1 MVEKDISIWRAK
13 FNTGVVQSGKMKQSK
28 VFEFCREKKIV
39 GLGWAIPGYPKTID
53 EAIIQ
58 GSKIYK
64 DNGFKTNM
72 KNLKNLEK
80 DDLVWALGEH
90 SYYIGRILDDKYGH
104 LSNEFDVCNTRN
116 CEYHKVGE
124 IENIPGKV
132 VSSFFGSGLTLR
144 HIGDNKERTIENI
157 SKLIFNK
164 VSKEEYYKVNLKKD
178 FWLLFSDQEIEEI
191 IGLYLQ
197 FEKNYKVY
205 ITSKKKATKKYEFT
219 MVNEK
224 NERAAVQVK
233 SGNTPLNYK
242 DYLNDKYKI
251 FLFSACGEYGG
262 VPNTDK
268 IEIIE
273 KRDIE
278 DFILKRK
285 NILPDNIRYWI
296 EL

>member
-1 MVEKDISIWRAK
+1 MVEKKISIWRVK
-13 FNTGVVQSGKMKQSK
+13 FNTGVVQSGKIKQSK
-28 VFEFCREKKIV
+28 VFEFCRDQKIV
-39 GLGWAIPGYPKTID
+39 GLGWAIPSCPKTID

-58 GSKIYK
+58 GSKIYR

-72 KNLKNLEK
+72 NNLKNLEK

-90 SYYIGRILDDKYGH
+90 SYYIGRILDDKYGY
-104 LSNEFDVCNTRN
+104 LTNEFDICNTRN
-116 CEYHKVGE
+116 CEYHRVGE
-124 IENIPGKV
+124 IENTPGKV
-132 VSSFFGSGLTLR
+132 VSSFFGRGLTLR
-144 HIGDNKERTIENI
+144 TIGDNKERTIENI

-224 NERAAVQVK
+224 NERAAIQVK
-233 SGNTPLNYK
+233 SGNTPLDYRE
-242 DYLNDKYKI
+242 YLNDKYKI
-251 FLFSACGEYGG
+251 FLFSVCGEYGG
-262 VPNTDK
+262 VPNTDN
-268 IEIIE
+268 
-273 KRDIE
+273 IE

-285 NILPDNIRYWI
+285 NILPDYIRYWI